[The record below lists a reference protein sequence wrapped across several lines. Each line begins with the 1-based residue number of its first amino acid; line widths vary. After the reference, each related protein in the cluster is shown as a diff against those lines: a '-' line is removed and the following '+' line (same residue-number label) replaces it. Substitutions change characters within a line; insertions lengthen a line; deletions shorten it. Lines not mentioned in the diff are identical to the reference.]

1 MADAGT
7 RSDARVVAAPA
18 RTARFRLWQ
27 GKAALSGLALPLSAV
42 ALLALWEGYVAL
54 AKPPSYILPP
64 PSAILRALIY
74 GLSREAGDRSGYW
87 FHLLVASNA
96 TLRGALAGY
105 FIGCSAGILLGI
117 LVAESRMLERILLPY
132 AVGLQSLPKVAIAPL
147 VLIWFGFGLT
157 SKVVIVAL
165 LTFFPLLLN
174 TYVGLSLVDQDYLLL
189 MRSLRARRWHLL
201 TKVKLPAALPMI
213 FAGLDMSTVYAIL
226 GAIVA
231 EFVGADA
238 GLGVMILQAQFTN
251 DTASVFATLVLLAA
265 VGFGFHSLIQ
275 GLGHRL
281 VFWTRRQ
288 DQITATS

>member
-1 MADAGT
+1 MAEADARSRPRVAVTST
-7 RSDARVVAAPA
+7 RA
-18 RTARFRLWQ
+18 ARFRFWR
-27 GKAALSGLALPLSAV
+27 GRPAPSNLALPISLI
-42 ALLALWEGYVAL
+42 ALLVLWEGYVAL
-54 AKPPSYILPP
+54 ARPPSYVLPP

-74 GLSREAGDRSGYW
+74 GLSREMGDRSGYW
-87 FHLLVASNA
+87 FHLVVASNA

-105 FIGCSAGILLGI
+105 LIGCSAGILLGI
-117 LVAESRMLERILLPY
+117 LVAESRVLERVLLPY
-132 AVGLQSLPKVAIAPL
+132 AVALQSLPKVAIAPL
-147 VLIWFGFGLT
+147 ILIWFGFGLT

-174 TYVGLSLVDQDYLLL
+174 TYVGLSLVDRDYLLL
-189 MRSLRARRWHLL
+189 MRSLRANRRHVL

-251 DTASVFATLVLLAA
+251 DTASVFAALVVLAA

-275 GLGHRL
+275 WLGHRL
-281 VFWTRRQ
+281 VFWTGRQ